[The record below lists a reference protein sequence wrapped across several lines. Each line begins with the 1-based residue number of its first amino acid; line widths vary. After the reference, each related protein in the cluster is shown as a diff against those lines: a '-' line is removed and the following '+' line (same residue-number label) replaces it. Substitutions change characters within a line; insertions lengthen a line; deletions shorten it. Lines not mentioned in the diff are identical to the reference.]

1 MISNMTF
8 LQQTKRHGV
17 PFVIGFPTLVPPWKP
32 FSLGRNPRTPPT
44 EGTSDWLGT
53 LASPFCWKARSP
65 GRKNEAQL
73 NPWAD
78 EIRHITFWMFV
89 GKMRYFVPIIYI
101 YIFVLSIHIYI
112 CIYIYT
118 HMILCESSNFHQFSR
133 CLKLLNW
140 AKKHITR
147 INRTLLTR
155 PKVCCCGP
163 QNPRFVKIV
172 RWAEILKAKLPGQD
186 GPMEGVMFLRES
198 AGDTIPETI

>member
-101 YIFVLSIHIYI
+101 YIFLYYLYTFI

-118 HMILCESSNFHQFSR
+118 HDPLWIIKFPSIFKMPQTI
-133 CLKLLNW
+133 KLS
-140 AKKHITR
+140 KKTY
-147 INRTLLTR
+147 N
-155 PKVCCCGP
+155 K
-163 QNPRFVKIV
+163 
-172 RWAEILKAKLPGQD
+172 D
-186 GPMEGVMFLRES
+186 
-198 AGDTIPETI
+198 